1 MLNLKTTQIALVLI
15 LLLMSY
21 SCSRS
26 DKFDLQGH
34 RGARGLM
41 PENTLPAFE
50 KALQLGVN
58 TLEMDVVITKD
69 LQVLLS
75 HDQWFNAEFCA
86 DASGKR
92 IPEKDEQK
100 YLIYEMT
107 FAETRQYD
115 CGSVAHPRFPEQ
127 KKMKVHKPLLSDVIA
142 FATDYAVKN
151 NLPPVAYNIEIKST
165 VEGDSVW
172 HPNIEVYS
180 DLVYEQVKNIPH
192 PLLTIQSF
200 DFRVLEYWHKKYPK
214 VRLSALVEEQ
224 GTANGQ
230 LEKLSFIPDV
240 YSPDFVLLNQKE
252 VDFLHQKGILVIPWT
267 LNEGEDMKKALEW
280 KVDGIITDY
289 PDRALKFR

>member
-1 MLNLKTTQIALVLI
+1 
-15 LLLMSY
+15 MSY

-92 IPEKDEQK
+92 ISEEDEQK
-100 YLIYEMT
+100 HLIYEMT
-107 FAETRQYD
+107 HAETRQYD

-127 KKMKVHKPLLSDVIA
+127 KKMKVHKPLLSEVIT
-142 FATDYAVKN
+142 FAADYAAKN

-180 DLVYEQVKNIPH
+180 GLVYEQVKDIPVS
-192 PLLTIQSF
+192 LLTIQSF
-200 DFRVLEYWHKKYPK
+200 DFRVLEYWHKEYPK

-224 GTANGQ
+224 GTAKEQ
-230 LEKLSFIPDV
+230 LGKLSFLPAV
-240 YSPDFVLLNQKE
+240 YSPDFALLNQKE

-267 LNEGEDMKKALEW
+267 LNEEEDMKKALDW

-289 PDRALKFR
+289 PDRALKFK